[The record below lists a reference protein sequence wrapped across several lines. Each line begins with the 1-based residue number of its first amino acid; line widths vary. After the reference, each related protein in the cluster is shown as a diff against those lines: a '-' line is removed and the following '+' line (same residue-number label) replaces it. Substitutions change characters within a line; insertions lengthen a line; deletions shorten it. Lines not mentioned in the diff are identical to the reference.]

1 LVKISPNATP
11 PVCKLMDYG
20 KYKYELAKKDQETRK
35 KQRETRVEIKGM
47 RLGLGIGE
55 HDLNFKA
62 KQVKGFL
69 NDGDKVKVTIR
80 LRGREMAYSN
90 QAITTMNKFAELL
103 VEDCVVENN
112 AVLQGNIVSMIL
124 APKKQ

>member
-1 LVKISPNATP
+1 
-11 PVCKLMDYG
+11 MDYG
-20 KYKYELAKKDQETRK
+20 KYKYELAKKDQEARK

-69 NDGDKVKVTIR
+69 ADGDKVKVSIR

-90 QAITTMNKFAELL
+90 QAIATMNKFAELL
-103 VEDCVVENN
+103 VEDCIVENN
-112 AVLQGNIVSMIL
+112 AALQGNIVSMIL
-124 APKKQ
+124 APKKQQ

>member
-1 LVKISPNATP
+1 MVKISPNATP